1 MRRLALAAFALFL
14 AASAPARADDG
25 ADAGAEVAE
34 AGADAPQLHEEAHVQ
49 EDILTEVQVG
59 TYVNRLREIDLKN
72 GTFEVDF
79 WIWFRWRG
87 TEVRPDQSFEVVNG
101 RIEDRTE
108 GEILDDQGFN
118 YASSRVRATIFH
130 VFDAARFPYD
140 EHTIELR
147 IEDKENEDHRIR
159 YVPDVASAGIDP
171 EVDLAEWNVVTLRPV
186 VASFTYHSN
195 YGFRSLGTSE
205 SKYSRYRHPL
215 HLTRAGRGKLFKLFW
230 VSYLAVLL
238 ALLALRVRVT
248 DLDARF
254 GLGVGS
260 IFAATANTYVLGDV
274 LPDSDRITL
283 AEQVNLL
290 AVVAIFASLF
300 VSVASLRLTYAG
312 REEASEKLDR
322 HALVVFSVLY
332 LAANLFVLWR

>member
-1 MRRLALAAFALFL
+1 MSRIALVALALLL
-14 AASAPARADDG
+14 VASTPARADEAPDAG
-25 ADAGAEVAE
+25 AADAGAED
-34 AGADAPQLHEEAHVQ
+34 GAPALHEEAHVQ
-49 EDILTEVQVG
+49 EDILTEVHVG

-108 GEILDDQGFN
+108 GEILDDQGYN

-130 VFDAARFPYD
+130 VFDTARFPYD
-140 EHTIELR
+140 EHTLEIR
-147 IEDKENEDHRIR
+147 IEDEENEDHRIR
-159 YVPDVASAGIDP
+159 YVPDVANTGLDP
-171 EVDLAEWNVVTLRPV
+171 EVDLAEWNVVARRPA

-195 YGFRSLGTSE
+195 YGFTSLGTAE

-230 VSYLAVLL
+230 VSYLAVVL
-238 ALLALRVRVT
+238 AFLALRVRVT

-322 HALVVFSVLY
+322 YALLVFAVVY
-332 LAANLFVLWR
+332 LAANVFVLRR